1 MTVLLSLLCAL
12 TFHSLLPGNCS
23 VSAPERTAAVVIP
36 ARLGSRRFPR
46 KILARET
53 GKYLIQHVWERVVD
67 CPGISN
73 VVIATDSEEIL
84 EACAGFGAQARMTSA
99 EHRSGTDR
107 VAEVAEN
114 LSEELIVNVQG
125 DEPYISHTDIGTLL
139 GLFEVSEAEPGAAG
153 ATVMATL
160 AAERTDPEGFNDSN
174 IVKAVVSVD
183 GRALYFSR
191 SAVPQACAE
200 ESGDEVEWLQH
211 IGVYAYTREFL
222 LRFAALEPTALERR
236 ERLEQ
241 LRALDHGYTIRIGK
255 ARGQH
260 LGIDTEEEY
269 TRFVEEEKGR
279 REDVPASR
287 GP

>member
-1 MTVLLSLLCAL
+1 M
-12 TFHSLLPGNCS
+12 P
-23 VSAPERTAAVVIP
+23 APRRTAAVVIP

-114 LSEELIVNVQG
+114 LSEEIIVNVQG
-125 DEPYISHTDIGTLL
+125 DEPYISHADIKTLL
-139 GLFEVSEAEPGAAG
+139 GLFDVSAPGAEG
-153 ATVMATL
+153 PGETVMATL
-160 AAERTDPEGFNDSN
+160 GVVRTDADGFNDPN
-174 IVKAVVSVD
+174 IVKAVMSVD

-191 SAVPQACAE
+191 AAVPQASPE
-200 ESGDEVEWLQH
+200 EARAGVEWLQH

-222 LRFAALEPTALERR
+222 LRFAALEPTVLERR

-241 LRALDHGYTIRIGK
+241 LRALEHGYTIRIGK
-255 ARGQH
+255 ARGEH
-260 LGIDTEEEY
+260 LGIDTQEEY
-269 TRFVEEEKGR
+269 TRFVEEENRR
-279 REDVPASR
+279 REDIPVP
-287 GP
+287 GEQ